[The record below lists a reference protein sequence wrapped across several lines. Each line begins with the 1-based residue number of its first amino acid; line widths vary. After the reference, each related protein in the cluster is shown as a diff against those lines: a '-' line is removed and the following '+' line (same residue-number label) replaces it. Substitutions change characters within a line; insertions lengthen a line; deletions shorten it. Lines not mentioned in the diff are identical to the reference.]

1 MNTVDREPE
10 SVKQARESFN
20 HVLNSEKYTDIIQD
34 GGHLGLLLDLA
45 GDGGYKSI
53 LDIGTGN
60 GYLAF
65 PLAEK
70 FPSAHVCGIDIADE
84 AVERNS
90 ALARER
96 GIGNLSFR
104 AFDGLRYPFEEGS
117 FDLIVTRYAFHH
129 FPKAQDAVFQ
139 MSRILSKGGRALIS
153 DPMRIPGDRSGL
165 IDDFMRVKRDGHIQF
180 FSSQALDSLFLSGGF
195 RKEAQVMTDMR
206 FPFPRQAAYAGLY
219 GKLTEKERAL
229 YDMTDN
235 NGVIWVNKIRVGNT
249 VFVKE

>member
-84 AVERNS
+84 AVERT
-90 ALARER
+90 AL
-96 GIGNLSFR
+96 S
-104 AFDGLRYPFEEGS
+104 
-117 FDLIVTRYAFHH
+117 
-129 FPKAQDAVFQ
+129 Q
-139 MSRILSKGGRALIS
+139 GRW
-153 DPMRIPGDRSGL
+153 G
-165 IDDFMRVKRDGHIQF
+165 
-180 FSSQALDSLFLSGGF
+180 
-195 RKEAQVMTDMR
+195 
-206 FPFPRQAAYAGLY
+206 
-219 GKLTEKERAL
+219 
-229 YDMTDN
+229 
-235 NGVIWVNKIRVGNT
+235 
-249 VFVKE
+249 